1 MEHSNPS
8 DRQSQAMTMPMQK
21 PPPKKVQLT
30 QQNVVCETEYAAP
43 SIAVESM
50 KQSVIASTV
59 IQFEFNVK
67 NDYGG
72 PVEDSMAQSKKQMS
86 KNALKAKKRAQ
97 NGATDFIEPEPL
109 DLERV
114 KCRGRAKARQS
125 EFQVPEDPEV
135 RRTRLMKKRKLHQE
149 IENCESVN

>member
-1 MEHSNPS
+1 
-8 DRQSQAMTMPMQK
+8 
-21 PPPKKVQLT
+21 
-30 QQNVVCETEYAAP
+30 
-43 SIAVESM
+43 M
-50 KQSVIASTV
+50 KHSVIASTV

-67 NDYGG
+67 NDDDE
-72 PVEDSMAQSKKQMS
+72 PVVNSVAQSKQQLS
-86 KNALKAKKRAQ
+86 KKALKAKKRAQ

-114 KCRGRAKARQS
+114 KCRGRVKAKQS